1 MLDKLYRRRQSTVL
15 HGFRNW
21 RNLPNALD
29 AITGAAKM
37 IHFLGGM
44 QSVTA
49 TYLVWSRYKTASLP
63 DWEWVNDLPDGVS
76 QVAHWV
82 IKRISK

>member
-1 MLDKLYRRRQSTVL
+1 VQS
-15 HGFRNW
+15 N
-21 RNLPNALD
+21 PLD

-44 QSVTA
+44 QSVKA

-63 DWEWVNDLPDGVS
+63 DWEWVNDLPNGVS

-82 IKRISK
+82 IKRIAK

>member
-1 MLDKLYRRRQSTVL
+1 
-15 HGFRNW
+15 
-21 RNLPNALD
+21 
-29 AITGAAKM
+29 M

-44 QSVTA
+44 QSVKA
-49 TYLVWSRYKTASLP
+49 TYLVWSRYKTASMP

-82 IKRISK
+82 IKRIAK